1 MGGDHGASVVLPG
14 ADISLTR
21 HPDIEFLIYGDRA
34 VIEPLLD
41 GLPRLKANARLVHT
55 DVAIR
60 MDDKPSQA
68 LRHGRWKSSMWLA
81 LDAVKKGE
89 ADVVISAGNTGAL
102 MAMARFDLKMIEG
115 IERPAIAALWPTLK
129 GEAVVLDVGASIG
142 ADEEHLINLA
152 AMGSALARVLF
163 DIERPTVGLLNIG
176 VEEVKGLEQVREAGR
191 RLREGHFPHFNYVG
205 FVEGDDIGKGTVDVV
220 VTEGFAGNIALKAA
234 EGTARQFAQ
243 YLKNAMAR
251 TWASRL
257 GYLLSRQAFRTLR
270 EKMDPR
276 KSNGGVF
283 VGLNGIVIK
292 SHGGAD
298 AEGFASAIDLGY
310 DMFRYELLAKIG
322 ESMARDMQASATA
335 RSGERSDLVTVLRSV
350 VLGCGSYLPARI
362 LSNDELAK
370 AVETTDEWI
379 VQRTGIRERHIAA
392 AGELTSDL
400 ALHAARAAL
409 ANAHVEATSIDLI
422 VLATSTPDQTF
433 PATAVSVQAGL
444 GITQGAAFD
453 LQAVCSGFVY
463 ALSVVNSMLRSGAC
477 KRALVIGAETFSR
490 ILDWNDRTTCVLFG
504 DGAGALVLEA
514 QPQAGTTADRGLLT
528 THLRS
533 DGRYKSKLYV
543 DGGPSSTQTV
553 GHLRMEG
560 RDVFKHAIAMITD
573 VIYDA
578 FKATGTS
585 AADIDWFVPHQAN
598 KRIIDGSAHKLGIT
612 PDKVVITV
620 DRHGNTSAASIP
632 LALTDAMADRRI
644 KRGNLILLEA
654 MGGGFTWGSA
664 LLRW

>member
-1 MGGDHGASVVLPG
+1 V
-14 ADISLTR
+14 SL
-21 HPDIEFLIYGDRA
+21 
-34 VIEPLLD
+34 
-41 GLPRLKANARLVHT
+41 
-55 DVAIR
+55 
-60 MDDKPSQA
+60 
-68 LRHGRWKSSMWLA
+68 
-81 LDAVKKGE
+81 
-89 ADVVISAGNTGAL
+89 
-102 MAMARFDLKMIEG
+102 
-115 IERPAIAALWPTLK
+115 
-129 GEAVVLDVGASIG
+129 
-142 ADEEHLINLA
+142 
-152 AMGSALARVLF
+152 
-163 DIERPTVGLLNIG
+163 
-176 VEEVKGLEQVREAGR
+176 
-191 RLREGHFPHFNYVG
+191 
-205 FVEGDDIGKGTVDVV
+205 
-220 VTEGFAGNIALKAA
+220 
-234 EGTARQFAQ
+234 
-243 YLKNAMAR
+243 
-251 TWASRL
+251 
-257 GYLLSRQAFRTLR
+257 
-270 EKMDPR
+270 
-276 KSNGGVF
+276 
-283 VGLNGIVIK
+283 
-292 SHGGAD
+292 
-298 AEGFASAIDLGY
+298 
-310 DMFRYELLAKIG
+310 
-322 ESMARDMQASATA
+322 
-335 RSGERSDLVTVLRSV
+335 LRSV

-370 AVETTDEWI
+370 SVETTDEWI

-392 AGELTSDL
+392 PGELTSDL
-400 ALHAARAAL
+400 ALNAARATL
-409 ANAHVEATSIDLI
+409 INARVEAASIDLI

-444 GITQGAAFD
+444 GITHGAAFD

-463 ALSVVNSMLRSGAC
+463 ALSIADSMLKSGGF

-514 QPQAGTTADRGLLT
+514 QEQPGTVADRGILT
-528 THLRS
+528 AHLRS
-533 DGRYKSKLYV
+533 DGRFKSKLYV

-573 VIYDA
+573 VIDDA

-612 PDKVVITV
+612 PEKVVITV

-632 LALTDAMADRRI
+632 LALTDAVADRRI